1 MPGADERGYM
11 GTTALRLGATVLACA
26 LGSVALGA
34 SGATALDTGSL
45 DSGSL
50 NTTALDTTALNT
62 TAHTTPH
69 LSLPTVSDLADNV
82 RLALEDVATQEAA
95 QQAAQE
101 QVRHARE
108 QLEVH
113 VAAATASYESSAG
126 KASDQARRD
135 LAIERNRANSA
146 IATVQHADQLRSADV
161 ALTEAQAHVDQEVAA
176 WEQAEAERIAQEQ
189 REAEQRAAEQAR
201 AAGRRGSGSGS
212 AGAASGDPRAYLEA
226 AAAKWGISIQWAD
239 TACGTGSATVVGGCY
254 SGGSTVT
261 VTTSALRSW
270 DVAKGRGRNVV
281 LHEVGH
287 ALIMRTCGT
296 VYVSDRYENVADAYA
311 VLIGAGGG
319 TGYGYND
326 ADMALA
332 RAISNGSCS
341 V

>member
-1 MPGADERGYM
+1 M
-11 GTTALRLGATVLACA
+11 
-26 LGSVALGA
+26 
-34 SGATALDTGSL
+34 
-45 DSGSL
+45 
-50 NTTALDTTALNT
+50 
-62 TAHTTPH
+62 
-69 LSLPTVSDLADNV
+69 
-82 RLALEDVATQEAA
+82 
-95 QQAAQE
+95 
-101 QVRHARE
+101 
-108 QLEVH
+108 
-113 VAAATASYESSAG
+113 
-126 KASDQARRD
+126 
-135 LAIERNRANSA
+135 RNRANSA
-146 IATVQHADQLRSADV
+146 IATVQDADQLRSADA

-176 WEQAEAERIAQEQ
+176 WEKAEAERIAQEQ
-189 REAEQRAAEQAR
+189 RAAEQRAAEQRAAEQAR
-201 AAGRRGSGSGS
+201 AATRTSTASGSG
-212 AGAASGDPRAYLEA
+212 GAASSDTRAYLEA
-226 AAAKWGISIQWAD
+226 AAAKWGISIQWAT

-254 SGGSTVT
+254 MGGNTVT